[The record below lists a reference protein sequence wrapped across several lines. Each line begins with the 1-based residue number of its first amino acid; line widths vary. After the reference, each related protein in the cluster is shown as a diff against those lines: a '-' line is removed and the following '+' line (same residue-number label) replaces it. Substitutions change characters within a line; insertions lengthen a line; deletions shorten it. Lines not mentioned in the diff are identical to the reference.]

1 MDTNIWDYCTLCGRA
16 YGTANVHGHGYCVP
30 RLGFTDS
37 LTLDDIRR
45 VVREEIREAIEGAK
59 VCTR

>member
-1 MDTNIWDYCTLCGRA
+1 MDTNIGDYCTLCGRA
-16 YGTANVHGHGYCVP
+16 YGIEEVHGHGYCVP
-30 RLGFTDS
+30 MLRFTDS